1 MSIWCDGTDLYLYR
15 GDSAALQF
23 SGLPGCLGYR
33 VYFSV
38 KSIRSKEIIFECGG
52 DPEYYYVNNDGEEYV
67 KKEGETEYDFIQRM
81 EALVESGDAI
91 KRGRCKIFVSSDKTE
106 KLWLLKTEEKNTY
119 YYGLKICFAHN
130 GVENT
135 IIPKTTVDEE
145 TGEIIF
151 EEQPK
156 LIVRPKYVEGIMPL
170 EDFDNL
176 ELAAQNP
183 KDYGLQPLLTVDTL
197 YININDKNEISISDA
212 LKEEFE
218 KIVEDIANINS
229 IIPEEAS
236 AGLGAEIPGED
247 DRCAV
252 RPAIPPDVSHPG

>member
-67 KKEGETEYDFIQRM
+67 KKEDESEYDFIKRM

-135 IIPKTTVDEE
+135 IIPKHSSSMKGYVSAS
-145 TGEIIF
+145 IF
-151 EEQPK
+151 RDFNFSLKFPK
-156 LIVRPKYVEGIMPL
+156 LLRFLDFPFIVL
-170 EDFDNL
+170 
-176 ELAAQNP
+176 
-183 KDYGLQPLLTVDTL
+183 
-197 YININDKNEISISDA
+197 
-212 LKEEFE
+212 
-218 KIVEDIANINS
+218 
-229 IIPEEAS
+229 
-236 AGLGAEIPGED
+236 
-247 DRCAV
+247 
-252 RPAIPPDVSHPG
+252 